1 MTTLTLHFQADEYSM
16 SSVFQLLD
24 DMQQLD
30 DARAFGEK
38 RIYADWPRQ
47 KCMVV
52 LRQVRDALELMQNI
66 NRNLKTLSTIHS
78 RPIQLTRIESAP
90 ARSTAQ

>member
-1 MTTLTLHFQADEYSM
+1 MTTLTLRFQADEHSM

-24 DMQQLD
+24 DMQRLG
-30 DARAFGEK
+30 DARSFGEK

-47 KCMVV
+47 KCTVV
-52 LRQVRDALELMQNI
+52 LRQVRDALELMQSI
-66 NRNLKTLSTIHS
+66 VSNLKILSTIHS
-78 RPIQLTRIESAP
+78 RPIHLTRVESAP